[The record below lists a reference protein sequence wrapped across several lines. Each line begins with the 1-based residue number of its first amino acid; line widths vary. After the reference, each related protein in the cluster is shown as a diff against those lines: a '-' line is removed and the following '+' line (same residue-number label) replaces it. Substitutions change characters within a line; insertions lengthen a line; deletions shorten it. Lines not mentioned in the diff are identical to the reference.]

1 MAVRNPHSM
10 ARPPMRGVGMV
21 CTSRLRTSPTA
32 PRRIARWRTIGVNRY
47 VAHAATKTM
56 NR

>member
-32 PRRIARWRTIGVNRY
+32 PKRIARWRTIGVNR
-47 VAHAATKTM
+47 
-56 NR
+56 